1 MDYNIPIPSIELCRE
16 LGEDLKNPASQYS
29 IEKIW
34 SILSKEYSYEE
45 MCIMEAEFILQHIL
59 RHFPELENEEIDSNF
74 INKLYAIPA
83 LLKQP
88 LLLTQ
93 SLFAFYNAVLLCNNL
108 PAGIR
113 SEDEL
118 RPVPTRYLSR
128 MIMSVNDM
136 LPDDMDLVEMY
147 LHPNIRRF
155 IYDMYVLEDNFIL
168 DMPFAYLQDEFLDT
182 MFTVPRAA
190 ELRKVVRDMTP
201 VLTELRKMAVH
212 AITQSDTEDM
222 EDDFEVYPALRKL
235 NIDLDTVKAD
245 LYKSRYSVNETRL
258 FSIYPSDTYYGRA
271 VALYLSG
278 MLYTYL
284 FELLNSS
291 SVKAV
296 TVVAV
301 DTAAFADDGGA
312 DRLKTLLTGRYS
324 EDSGSAVKYIMYE
337 PEVSDGSVS
346 DRLIEHLGEIL
357 SSDPTIRRYR
367 AGDSTAP
374 DSIADDLYR
383 AYGPPSR
390 PVIVTSYP
398 AFRKSVIRQ
407 GSDNQEYPGW
417 DITVLI

>member
-1 MDYNIPIPSIELCRE
+1 MDYNIPAPSTDLCRE

-29 IEKIW
+29 IEKIR
-34 SILSKEYSYEE
+34 SLLSKEYSYEQ

-59 RHFPELENEEIDSNF
+59 KNFPELEKEETDSNF

-93 SLFAFYNAVLLCNNL
+93 SLFAFYNAVLVCNNL
-108 PAGIR
+108 PSGVR
-113 SEDEL
+113 SEEEI

-128 MIMSVNDM
+128 MILAVNDM

-155 IYDMYVLEDNFIL
+155 IYDMYILEDNFIL
-168 DMPFAYLQDEFLDT
+168 DLPFAYLQDEFLDT

-190 ELRKVVRDMTP
+190 ELRRTVREMTP

-212 AITQSDTEDM
+212 AITQSDAEDM
-222 EDDFEVYPALRKL
+222 EDDYEVYPALRKL

-245 LYKSRYSVNETRL
+245 LYKSRYSVNEARL
-258 FSIYPSDTYYGRA
+258 FSIYPPDTYYGRA
-271 VALYLSG
+271 VALYLSN
-278 MLYTYL
+278 MLYGYL
-284 FELLNSS
+284 FELLSS
-291 SVKAV
+291 SSAKAV

-301 DTAAFADDGGA
+301 DTAAFADDGGS
-312 DRLKTLLTGRYS
+312 DRLKTLLTGRYP
-324 EDSGSAVKYIMYE
+324 EDGSSAVKYILYE

-346 DRLIEHLGEIL
+346 DRLMEHLGEIL
-357 SSDPTIRRYR
+357 SSDSSVRRYR
-367 AGDSTAP
+367 AGDRTPP

-398 AFRKSVIRQ
+398 SFRKSVLRQ
-407 GSDNQEYPGW
+407 GADNPEYPGW